1 MAKFNIVYDSETKE
15 LSVDIDGTKLDNVQ
29 EVSAY
34 KYYEGEGSICVGMGE
49 KKGKVR
55 YYSSVQASKSDFGK
69 KAILDGTGL
78 IVQDNVLIL
87 KTE

>member
-34 KYYEGEGSICVGMGE
+34 NYYE
-49 KKGKVR
+49 
-55 YYSSVQASKSDFGK
+55 
-69 KAILDGTGL
+69 
-78 IVQDNVLIL
+78 
-87 KTE
+87 